1 MTNHQTH
8 SRRRWLAGAAI
19 LATATLI
26 MDAGA
31 AYAESK
37 VFKLPYTTKADLK
50 SKCDA
55 AKGEFDDIVSDY
67 VCSSKGGAVACNSE
81 TKTCTGVTSSAS
93 ANHHSRLPLRVQ
105 EMPQLSPADD

>member
-37 VFKLPYTTKADLK
+37 DFKLPYTTKADLK

-55 AKGEFDDIVSDY
+55 AKGEFNDYGSDY
-67 VCSSKGGAVACNSE
+67 TCSSKGGAVACNSQK
-81 TKTCTGVTSSAS
+81 KTCRGATSSAS
-93 ANHHSRLPLRVQ
+93 ANHHSRLPARVQ
-105 EMPQLSPADD
+105 DMPQLSPAED